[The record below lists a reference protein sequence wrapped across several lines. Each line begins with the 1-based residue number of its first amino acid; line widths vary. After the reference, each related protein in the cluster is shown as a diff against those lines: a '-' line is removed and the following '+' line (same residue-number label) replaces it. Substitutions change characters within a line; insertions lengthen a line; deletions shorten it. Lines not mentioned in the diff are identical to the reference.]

1 MAHPSAPDLQK
12 SGSQAPGSQVP
23 GSQLPGSRTSG
34 SPAKGA
40 GGRPRHPWWVGF
52 AARALI
58 WLLNLLMATVRVRV
72 GAGVEHWQRL
82 RESER
87 PVVFAFWHNRLV
99 VCGELIQRRLIRG
112 GRPVALLTSLSRD
125 GELAARMA
133 RMRGYQTIRGSTS
146 RGGLGSLLRMHRAI
160 RAGSSAATAP
170 DGPRGP
176 ACVVQPGAVMLA
188 KLAGAPIVP
197 LAYAASRSWR
207 VRSWDRLV
215 VPKPF
220 SRAVVTVGAPI
231 EVKADLS
238 DDELAAVSAELE
250 RTLNE
255 LVARAE
261 LEAGLA

>member
-1 MAHPSAPDLQK
+1 MARPPAAGSQSAPF
-12 SGSQAPGSQVP
+12 PGSKPKGAQ
-23 GSQLPGSRTSG
+23 
-34 SPAKGA
+34 AKGA
-40 GGRPRHPWWVGF
+40 EVRPRHPWWVGP
-52 AARALI
+52 ASRALI

-72 GAGVEHWQRL
+72 GAGVEHWQWL
-82 RESER
+82 RESRR

-99 VCGELIQRRLIRG
+99 VCGELIQRRLIRA

-125 GELAARMA
+125 GEIAARMA
-133 RMRGYQTIRGSTS
+133 RMRGYRTIRGSTS
-146 RGGLGSLLRMHRAI
+146 RGGLGSLLRMHRAM

-176 ACVVQPGAVMLA
+176 ACVVQPGTAMLA

-197 LAYAASRSWR
+197 LAYAASRCWR

-231 EVKADLS
+231 EVAADLT
-238 DDELAAVSAELE
+238 DDELAAISAELE

-261 LEAGLA
+261 ELL